1 MLLVMAAINTP
12 DFGIPL
18 ARSRISDTSTAY
30 YNFSN
35 LSSGSSLGNL
45 VLQAKTKGAHPPRCI
60 LNKLGYYIKSRG
72 IHFAIWI
79 VNILAARSTSSYFT
93 TSKKSCPLHQAP
105 DLGDCTMGAAG
116 LRLSR
121 AGAMILRRTVYKQ
134 NLSVFLRDLTEARS
148 LVLALTYEV
157 PKKKRHGATW
167 LRHMLLTSQVC

>member
-1 MLLVMAAINTP
+1 MLLVMVAINTP

-18 ARSRISDTSTAY
+18 ARSRISDTAY

-60 LNKLGYYIKSRG
+60 LNRLGYYIKSRG
-72 IHFAIWI
+72 IHFDIWI
-79 VNILAARSTSSYFT
+79 VNILAAQSSSSYLT
-93 TSKKSCPLHQAP
+93 TSKILPNCCPLHQAP

-121 AGAMILRRTVYKQ
+121 AGAMILRPTVYKQ
-134 NLSVFLRDLTEARS
+134 NLYVFLRDLTEARS
-148 LVLALTYEV
+148 LVLALTYKV
-157 PKKKRHGATW
+157 QKRNGWGRHG
-167 LRHMLLTSQVC
+167 